1 MKKISNKNSFF
12 NNGLRFIY
20 ILIFCFFSHSS
31 FANTVLDITRGTDEP
46 LPIAIV
52 DFENGK
58 NISEVVSNNLK
69 NSGLFAPI
77 DSAAFIESDKAL
89 GLRPRFADWRLI
101 DARFLVRGKTE
112 IDDEGRM
119 RAEFRL
125 WDVMTE
131 KQLAGQAYFTVPD
144 NWRRIG
150 HLISDEIF
158 KALTGENGYFD
169 TRIVYI
175 SESGSPKKRIKKLAI
190 MDQDGANHKLL
201 TDGKYLVLTP
211 RFSPNMQ
218 AITYLSYIKEDE
230 PRVYIYNLDTGKQ
243 EILGD
248 FPGMTF
254 APRFSPD
261 GKKVIFSQAIKGANT
276 EIYSMDIQTRKV
288 KRITNNPDIDVS
300 PSYSPDGSRIT
311 FNSDRGG
318 KPQLYVMNAD
328 GSNPKRISFGKGR
341 YSTPVWSP
349 RGDYIAFTKSMKGEY
364 YIGVMRPDGSDER
377 LLDKGFM
384 VEGPTWAPN
393 GRFLAYE
400 VSHRIKKTDK
410 EANVQIRMVDFSG
423 RNKRII
429 KTPEDASDPAWS
441 PLIP

>member
-1 MKKISNKNSFF
+1 MKKILTKNSFF
-12 NNGLRFIY
+12 NSGRHFIY
-20 ILIFCFFSHSS
+20 IAIFCLFGHSS
-31 FANTVLDITRGTDEP
+31 FAETVLDITRGTDDP

-58 NISEVVSNNLK
+58 NISKVVTNDLK

-77 DSAAFIESDKAL
+77 DSGAFIESDKAL
-89 GLRPRFADWRLI
+89 GLRPRFTDWRLI

-112 IDDEGRM
+112 IDNEGRM

-144 NWRRIG
+144 NWRRIA

-175 SESGSPKKRIKKLAI
+175 SESGSPKKPIKKLAI

-218 AITYLSYIKEDE
+218 AITYLSYIKEGE
-230 PRVYIYNLDTGKQ
+230 PRVYLYNLDTGKQ
-243 EILGD
+243 EVLGD

-254 APRFSPD
+254 APRFSPN
-261 GKKVIFSQAIKGANT
+261 GKKVIFSFVTSGNS

-288 KRITNNPDIDVS
+288 KRITDNPDIDTS
-300 PSYSPDGSRIT
+300 PSYSPDGARIV

-318 KPQLYVMNAD
+318 KPQLYIMSED
-328 GSNPKRISFGKGR
+328 GSNPRRISFGKGR

-349 RGDYIAFTKSMKGEY
+349 RGDYIAFTKSMKGEF

-400 VSHRIKKTDK
+400 VSQRIKRSDK
-410 EANVQIRMVDFSG
+410 KGNVQIRMIDFSG

-429 KTPEDASDPAWS
+429 KTPGGASDPAWS